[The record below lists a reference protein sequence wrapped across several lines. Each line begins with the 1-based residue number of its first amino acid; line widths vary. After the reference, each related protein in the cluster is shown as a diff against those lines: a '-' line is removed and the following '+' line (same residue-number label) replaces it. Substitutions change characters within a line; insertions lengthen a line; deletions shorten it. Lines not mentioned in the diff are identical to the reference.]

1 MPCSAEVERVSRGWS
16 RRWRREERE
25 KGDGLLVEVL
35 CLVEVALLV
44 GVVALLL
51 ELVGL
56 GVLSCVVGHGRGGEM
71 GGGERCV
78 ERCLRGEVG
87 WASASGVCGAGAA
100 VQGAAEREEDERELV
115 EADLLSTSTRVRAAI
130 SPSTQASLCTA
141 V

>member
-25 KGDGLLVEVL
+25 RGDELLVEVL
-35 CLVEVALLV
+35 CLGKVALLV

-71 GGGERCV
+71 GGERWM

-100 VQGAAEREEDERELV
+100 VQGAAERREGERELV

-130 SPSTQASLCTA
+130 SPSTQASLCSLD
-141 V
+141 